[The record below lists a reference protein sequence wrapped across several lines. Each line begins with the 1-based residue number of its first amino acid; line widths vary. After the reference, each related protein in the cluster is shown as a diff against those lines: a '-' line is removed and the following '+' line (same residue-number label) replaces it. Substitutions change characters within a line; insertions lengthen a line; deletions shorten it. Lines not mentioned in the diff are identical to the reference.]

1 MEGSLGGE
9 FKRKGGRTGTR
20 RRWSAFLSAAWVALW
35 GGVAAQDAIS
45 TRDLAADGAVARS
58 RGVPVVLMFSASYC
72 GYCVQV
78 RESFLEPMEAGG
90 HYAARVLIRE
100 LSIDSELAVRDFD
113 GRRRSPAAVAA
124 RYNVGVT
131 PTLVFLDP
139 DGREVAPRLEGLS
152 TPDLFGLYLSE
163 RMDRSLAAV
172 RGAGGAD

>member
-1 MEGSLGGE
+1 VGGE

-20 RRWSAFLSAAWVALW
+20 GRRSAILVTAWVALA
-35 GGVAAQDAIS
+35 GAGVGAQDAIE

-78 RESFLEPMEAGG
+78 RESFLGPMEAGG
-90 HYAARVLIRE
+90 HYAERVLIRE
-100 LSIDSELAVRDFD
+100 LSIDRALPVRGFD

-124 RYNVGVT
+124 RYNVRVT

-139 DGREVAPRLEGLS
+139 HGTEVAPRLEGLS

-163 RMDRSLAAV
+163 RMDRSLAVV